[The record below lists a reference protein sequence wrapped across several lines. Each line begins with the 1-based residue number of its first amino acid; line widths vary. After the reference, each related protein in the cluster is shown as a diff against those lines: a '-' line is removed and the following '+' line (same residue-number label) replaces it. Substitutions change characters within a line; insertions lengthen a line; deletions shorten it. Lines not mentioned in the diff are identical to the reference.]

1 MKHLLLS
8 LALLLSTAAGFGI
21 APTPEPPACDA
32 CPPGYVAT
40 NDCRC
45 IIPGC
50 GTDGGAFPK
59 VLVTR
64 SIALNATPAQVW
76 ALVGGFQSLPD
87 WHPSIASSAK
97 GTVGEV
103 ETRRLALE
111 GDGGEIL
118 ENNLGSD
125 TMSMSYEIVDP
136 GPLPVANY
144 KAILSVVDVGGK
156 AVFVWSSTFEDTSA
170 EGAGAAAIVGFYE
183 DGIAALAAKFP

>member
-21 APTPEPPACDA
+21 APTPEPPACDD
-32 CPPGYVAT
+32 T

-45 IIPGC
+45 IIPGR

-156 AVFVWSSTFEDTSA
+156 AVFVWSSTFEDTA